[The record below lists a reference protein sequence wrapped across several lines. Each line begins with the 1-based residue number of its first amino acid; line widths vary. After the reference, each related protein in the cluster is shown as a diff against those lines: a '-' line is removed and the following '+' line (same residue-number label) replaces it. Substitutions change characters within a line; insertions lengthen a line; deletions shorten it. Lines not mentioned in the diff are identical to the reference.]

1 MKIRRILSV
10 FLLSVLLAALFLTPC
25 AYALEE
31 PTLDARNALLVD
43 VTADR
48 VLYGYKEKEKAYPA
62 SITKVMT
69 ALLVL
74 EAVDRGELSLSQPI
88 TASNVAVTSI
98 TADSSTAGIVADEVL
113 SVEELLYC
121 LLIVSANESANVLA
135 EAVAGTIP
143 DFVDKMNQRA
153 QELGCEGTHFVNPNG
168 LHDPNHYTT
177 AWDIY
182 LIAREAMKHELFTTI
197 CSSKAHNVPATN
209 KSKARE
215 LHSTNALISNWR
227 TLGYI
232 YDYADGLKTGSTPE
246 AGRCLLATAVKDGRR
261 LISVVLGCSVKNI
274 GGQDRLMNFVD
285 SATLLDWGYNNFS
298 VKTIF
303 ATEDLIQEVPVALSK
318 ETNGVLV
325 HAAEDVSFL
334 LPNDVTPDMLERKVT
349 VYGDTAYAPIEAG
362 QELGEMTLSY
372 DGYTYATVKLLA
384 ADSVSVN
391 RFLQGKY
398 ILGQFFSK
406 TIVKI
411 VTIVVIL
418 LALFLVVWFKM
429 LRPKKRYSSR
439 RKNGSGFR
447 NYRGRRR

>member
-98 TADSSTAGIVADEVL
+98 TADSSTAGIVTDEVL

-168 LHDPNHYTT
+168 LHDPDHYTT

-197 CSSKAHNVPATN
+197 CSSKSHNVPATN

-274 GGQDRLMNFVD
+274 GGQSKLMNFVD

-303 ATEDLIQEVPVALSK
+303 TTEDLIQEVPVALSK

-411 VTIVVIL
+411 VTVVVIL

-439 RKNGSGFR
+439 RKNSSGFR

>member
-1 MKIRRILSV
+1 MKNRRIISV
-10 FLLSVLLAALFLTPC
+10 FFISLFLACLFLTPC
-25 AYALEE
+25 AYALED
-31 PTLDARNALLVD
+31 PSLDARNALLVD
-43 VTADR
+43 VTAER
-48 VLYGYKEKEKAYPA
+48 VLYEKDAKVKAYPA

-88 TASNVAVTSI
+88 TASSVAINSI
-98 TADSSTAGIVADEVL
+98 DEDSSTAGIEAGETL
-113 SVEELLYC
+113 TVEELLNC
-121 LLIVSANESANVLA
+121 LLIVSANEVANVLA
-135 EAVAGTIP
+135 EAVSGSIAG
-143 DFVDKMNQRA
+143 FVDLMNQRA
-153 QELGCEGTHFVNPNG
+153 QELGCEGTHFVNTNG
-168 LHDPNHYTT
+168 LHDPQHYST

-182 LIAREAMKHELFTTI
+182 LMAREAMKHELFTTI
-197 CSSKAHNVPATN
+197 CSSKSHNVPATN
-209 KSKARE
+209 KSKGRE

-227 TLGYI
+227 MLGYL
-232 YDYADGLKTGSTPE
+232 YNYADGLKTGSTPE
-246 AGRCLLATAVKDGRR
+246 AGRCLLSTALKDGRR
-261 LISVVLGCSVKNI
+261 LISVVLGCQTKEINGESKI
-274 GGQDRLMNFVD
+274 MSFVD
-285 SATLLDWGYNNFS
+285 SAALLDWGYNNFS

-303 ATEDLIQEVPVALSK
+303 TTEDLIQEVPVALSK

-334 LPNDVTPDMLERKVT
+334 LPNDVTPDMLVRKVT

-411 VTIVVIL
+411 ITIVVIL

-429 LRPKKRYSSR
+429 LRPRKRYSSR